1 MTRLGRKEA
10 CTGIM
15 PAYLYLYDAVTDG
28 QFHQF
33 RGTADSQF
41 FLYLGL
47 VIGHSFH
54 TQGKVISNI
63 ISIKSFSEK
72 AENLEFTVGQ
82 VGQG

>member
-1 MTRLGRKEA
+1 
-10 CTGIM
+10 M

-33 RGTADSQF
+33 HGTADFQF

-63 ISIKSFSEK
+63 ISIKSFSEQ